1 MKRILLLC
9 FLLAA
14 APLLQAQNYESPE
27 VAVSSE
33 KAKIGGKVYFM
44 HKVLPKQTI
53 YSIGKAYGITESDL
67 KEANPDLKDGLKAG
81 SILLVPVD
89 ACQSEQAKEKGSGNV
104 RNPETLRPDDD
115 PAPDPEEPVVNRVI
129 EHRVRWYESL
139 NSIARKYGVSAAEL
153 VDYNGLK
160 TTSINSGDILLIPI
174 KDAAPDDDGSLEP
187 DSTPDNP
194 SVTTED
200 NNEPEAPVTPVKTVR
215 WFTADEPM
223 LISLILPFQ
232 AGTNPS
238 AHFLNFYSGALMA
251 VQEQKE
257 KGAFLV
263 VNVFDLAQGAESI
276 LADRKFEESD
286 LIIGPVEAA
295 TLKPFVEF
303 SDKNGIPVVSPLDHK
318 ADSLVDTHAYLFQ
331 VPTSPDNQ
339 MRNLVASIRTQ
350 DSEPVILVTSGR
362 PEEAAFVEAIE
373 SALQED
379 GTSYRKTSAGSLPG
393 ILESSARRSVRR
405 VLIGSENKNF
415 TTEVISSLNSLAKR
429 NLQMEVW
436 CSNRVRNYEMSDPD
450 ALFNIAAHTSVPY
463 FVDYSDPKDQTFVL
477 QYRAL
482 YSAEPE
488 DFAFSGYD
496 ILTYFIAN
504 MMQQGSAFSEHA
516 DLHPMHLLHCDIHF
530 LRDEKESGWRN
541 HATRHLFYQKEDYA
555 IVIRK

>member
-14 APLLQAQNYESPE
+14 APLLQAQNYETPE

-33 KAKIGGKVYFM
+33 KANIGGKVYFI
-44 HKVLPKQTI
+44 HKVLPKQTL
-53 YSIGKAYGITESDL
+53 YSIGKAYGIAENDL

-89 ACQSEQAKEKGSGNV
+89 ACHSEQAKEKGAGKV
-104 RNPETLRPDDD
+104 QDPETRNPDDNPDLDT
-115 PAPDPEEPVVNRVI
+115 EEPTVNRVI

-160 TTSINSGDILLIPI
+160 TTSVKSGDILLIPL
-174 KDAAPDDDGSLEP
+174 KDENPEDDGSLEP
-187 DSTPDNP
+187 VSPSDDP

-200 NNEPEAPVTPVKTVR
+200 NNEPVDPVTPVKTVR

-223 LISLILPFQ
+223 HIALILPFQ

-238 AHFLNFYSGALMA
+238 ANFLNFYSGALMA
-251 VQEQKE
+251 IQEQKE

-263 VNVFDLAQGAESI
+263 VNVFDLAQGTESI
-276 LADRKFEESD
+276 LSDRKFEESD
-286 LIIGPVEAA
+286 LVIGPVESA
-295 TLKPFVEF
+295 TLEPFIEF
-303 SDKNGIPVVSPLDHK
+303 SDKNGIPIVSPLDHK
-318 ADSLVDTHAYLFQ
+318 ADSLVDTHAFLFQ

-339 MRNLVASIRTQ
+339 VRNLVASIRTH

-362 PEEAAFVEAIE
+362 PDEAAFVEAIE
-373 SALQED
+373 SALQDD

-393 ILESSARRSVRR
+393 ILESSARRTVRR
-405 VLIGSENKNF
+405 VLIGSENKAF
-415 TTEVISSLNSLAKR
+415 TTEVISSLNTLAKK

-436 CSNRVRNYEMSDPD
+436 CTNRVRNYEMSDPD
-450 ALFNIAAHTSVPY
+450 ALFNIATHTAVPY

-516 DLHPMHLLHCDIHF
+516 DLHPMQLLHCDIHF

-541 HATRHLFYQKEDYA
+541 HATRHLFYQKEDYSIA
-555 IVIRK
+555 VMK